1 MMVIKNNEVLVERD
15 KKEDAHSELLDLFLD
30 NGYDYRK
37 NDDISFCVSKNNQT
51 IATFRFR

>member
-1 MMVIKNNEVLVERD
+1 MVIKNNEVLVERD